1 MKIDLKGGSL
11 EIQYIK
17 RKHTV
22 IIDKYKLQKPQIVL
36 MLYGKGDSVLI
47 DETKVWLSI
56 FLSL

>member
-1 MKIDLKGGSL
+1 
-11 EIQYIK
+11 
-17 RKHTV
+17 
-22 IIDKYKLQKPQIVL
+22 